1 MQPDDFSLDDLPAG
15 HPVITREALET
26 IAEYAFTTL
35 RGLTLLGGQVKMD
48 VNLLSDMMLSGDNS
62 PSAQVVSILK
72 PAALAFLELEAGL
85 PKGDD
90 DNALEI
96 QIDRPNLEFDFLLS
110 SKSYA
115 LTINGVAAI
124 AINRPVFFKE
134 GATCLVRRAVD
145 PPVSDE
151 TGSTGMPKNAV
162 LAIQAHIKAS
172 CLTLL
177 RNALSVQTQS
187 ADLLYRCLAE
197 KCDMQIQADK
207 ALKMAQQTNALKTA
221 GRAARNR
228 ANMFYEWDTSADS
241 ERTTKRQRETD
252 DALAKMRA
260 ARASR
265 GLGHGIQLPTSMVDS
280 IELILAN
287 LKHLATKRPT
297 GASSSSSGA
306 SSSKRNKSA
315 VPISLD
321 FVVDAIIT
329 NGASLAQEEGR
340 WYSRDGGNAWKT
352 RPDGVYEL
360 SSKLLMAAS
369 AASDDEKPKAKKSK
383 QEATKKDQHAMYQSQ
398 CQTAAAEAVG
408 RIVANGMASRNGPL
422 TNLANRV
429 AARLAWT
436 LQKVPPPAQLK
447 PAQDMALDT
456 IQSAK
461 KRLRDQGDESSSTTI
476 SMDQLAAD
484 FPLVTSCLALEATS
498 TLNTG
503 VVEGRDASSLSN
515 AVLNEAYIQDCRY
528 DRDGGE
534 EKKEEEYSSKYKA
547 SLDVY
552 AGSVLHSSERANDKA
567 IDNDRKRVATAL
579 ASKMQTEFGILPL
592 MTSSALKLV
601 SAMCDLDDIAK
612 KASEAA
618 RKQSQQSI
626 ATSAAL
632 HAAKQ
637 AAVRR
642 ATAALLVLRDAA
654 FQRTRP
660 ETRKS
665 AVQSAVALASGH
677 FHASPSCED
686 KALKLVMNVLYA
698 RSESLA
704 DAVVEAAV
712 AELKIAS
719 DYAVENHA
727 KILRAN
733 QEAAEKENTNE
744 HAPTGPFAPGSEA
757 EKAAMDKVRK
767 PALLFMALCIRRP
780 EIIKTLFELSSVPK
794 ADVLS
799 KAVRQQMA
807 KLARAAGTKHGAAEI
822 ALQVADMSS
831 HTETP
836 LLLALLDNLA
846 PLGEKG
852 IPSQEFIDAC
862 FAIQEKK
869 KTGDTSDARFLIPVV
884 SAMLRKDLVSKL
896 PEFVDAD
903 DSIFMAALVKMGDRL
918 GRQALLFREEPE
930 PDSPSLKGLTGCE
943 QLVYLHK
950 LDFQAAGLPQKRYLD
965 GIRLCLDNEEI
976 FNDSLVM
983 SALDHMSGVFLTGE
997 EKLPL
1002 AFMRT
1007 IILVCSK
1014 HESLHSWICHTLLPR
1029 LVEGKI
1035 YEDRR
1040 QWEGWMRCAKILD
1053 NSSGSGVSSAPAIN
1067 QLPPEQLALYQA
1079 RYGS

>member
-1 MQPDDFSLDDLPAG
+1 M
-15 HPVITREALET
+15 
-26 IAEYAFTTL
+26 
-35 RGLTLLGGQVKMD
+35 
-48 VNLLSDMMLSGDNS
+48 
-62 PSAQVVSILK
+62 
-72 PAALAFLELEAGL
+72 ELEASL
-85 PKGDD
+85 PDAED
-90 DNALEI
+90 MENALDI
-96 QIDRPNLEFDFLLS
+96 RIDRPNLDFDFLLS
-110 SKSYA
+110 PKSYA
-115 LTINGVAAI
+115 LSINAVAAI
-124 AINRPVFFKE
+124 ATNRPVFFKE

-145 PPVSDE
+145 PPVADE
-151 TGSTGMPKNAV
+151 GNMGILPKNAV
-162 LAIQAHIKAS
+162 LAIQAQLKAS

-187 ADLLYRCLAE
+187 ADLLHKCLAE
-197 KCDMQIQADK
+197 KCDMQIQAEK

-228 ANMFYEWDTSADS
+228 ANMFYEWDTSVDGGGGGGS
-241 ERTTKRQRETD
+241 EQRSTKRQRETD

-287 LKHLATKRPT
+287 LKHLPAKRPASSSSTKRKT
-297 GASSSSSGA
+297 GASSTTPP
-306 SSSKRNKSA
+306 
-315 VPISLD
+315 VLLD
-321 FVVDAIIT
+321 FVIDAVMT

-340 WYSRDGGNAWKT
+340 WYSRDGGNAWT
-352 RPDGVYEL
+352 AHPDGTYEL
-360 SSKLLMAAS
+360 APKLLLAATGTTTTE
-369 AASDDEKPKAKKSK
+369 APKAKKSK
-383 QEATKKDQHAMYQSQ
+383 KEDDTQDQLKMYQMQ
-398 CQTAAAEAVG
+398 CQTAAAEALG
-408 RIVANGMASRNGPL
+408 RIVTNGMTSRSGTL
-422 TNLANRV
+422 TDLANRV

-436 LQKVPPPAQLK
+436 LQQVPPPAQLQ

-461 KRLRDQGDESSSTTI
+461 KRLGEQGESATY
-476 SMDQLAAD
+476 SMDQLAAS

-498 TLNTG
+498 TLNFAAAAD
-503 VVEGRDASSLSN
+503 GRDASSLSN
-515 AVLNEAYIQDCRY
+515 AILTEAYAQDCQY
-528 DRDGGE
+528 DDDDEEE
-534 EKKEEEYSSKYKA
+534 EKKDEEWASKYKA
-547 SLDVY
+547 SLNVY
-552 AGSVLHSSERANDKA
+552 ASSVLHSSERANTKPT
-567 IDNDRKRVATAL
+567 DNDRKRVATSL

-612 KASEAA
+612 KAAEAA

-637 AAVRR
+637 AAEKR

-654 FQRTRP
+654 FQRTHP
-660 ETRKS
+660 ESRKS
-665 AVQSAVALASGH
+665 AVQTAVALASGH

-698 RSESLA
+698 RSNDLA
-704 DAVVEAAV
+704 NAVVEAAI
-712 AELKIAS
+712 AELKVAS
-719 DYAVENHA
+719 NYAVENYS
-727 KILRAN
+727 KIMKAN
-733 QEAAEKENTNE
+733 QEAAGKENANE
-744 HAPTGPFAPGSEA
+744 HTPKGPFAPDSEE

-780 EIIKTLFELSSVPK
+780 EIIKTLFEFSSVPK

-799 KAVRQQMA
+799 KAVRQQMS
-807 KLARAAGTKHGAAEI
+807 KLARAVGTKHGAAEI
-822 ALQVADMSS
+822 ALKVADMAS
-831 HTETP
+831 HAETP

-852 IPSQEFIDAC
+852 VPPQEFIDAC
-862 FAIQEKK
+862 FEIQEKK
-869 KTGDTSDARFLIPVV
+869 KAGETKDARFLIPVV
-884 SAMLRKDLVSKL
+884 SAMLRKDLIEKL

-903 DSIFMAALVKMGDRL
+903 DSIFMAALVKMSDRL
-918 GRQALLFREEPE
+918 GRQTLLFRDEPE
-930 PDSPSLKGLTGCE
+930 PETPSLKGMTGCE
-943 QLVYLHK
+943 QLVFLHK

-965 GIRLCLDNEEI
+965 AIRICLDKDEI
-976 FNDSLVM
+976 FTDSLVM

-1040 QWEGWMRCAKILD
+1040 QWEGWMRCAKILE
-1053 NSSGSGVSSAPAIN
+1053 STSGSGVSSADAIN
-1067 QLPPEQLALYQA
+1067 QLPPEQLALYKA